1 MAKKQKR
8 ARGERAGLSRQRVL
22 DAALALVDRDGLAA
36 LSMRRLGADLG
47 VEAMTL
53 YHYVPNKDALL
64 DGLVERVFE
73 RAAPLTADGGRWR
86 SALAEYAGSLRRTL
100 LCHPGVLPLAMSR
113 PAVTPQTLGAVESGL
128 RMLRDAGFP
137 LGRALDVLNAL
148 TVFVVGHTAVEAA
161 TARVNEEGGPGST
174 AYLAQLDADRF
185 PLLVAAGR
193 GGHGAD
199 DAARFEYAVQALL
212 AGFEAGA

>member
-1 MAKKQKR
+1 MTKGQKR
-8 ARGERAGLSRQRVL
+8 ARGERAGLTRERVL

-36 LSMRRLGADLG
+36 LSMRRLGAELG

-53 YHYVPNKDALL
+53 YHYVPNKNALL

-73 RAAPLTADGGRWR
+73 RAAPLAAGGGRWR
-86 SALAEYAGSLRRTL
+86 PALEEYAASLRRIL
-100 LCHPGVLPLAMSR
+100 LRHPGVLPLAMSR
-113 PAVTPQTLGAVESGL
+113 PAVTPQTLDAVEGGL

-161 TARVNEEGGPGST
+161 TARVNEEGAPGST

-185 PLLVAAGR
+185 PLLAQAGR
-193 GGHGAD
+193 DGHGAD
-199 DAARFEYAVQALL
+199 DAARFHYAVRAML
-212 AGFEAGA
+212 AGFDA